1 MRIITVAMDTRRK
14 SMVPICAC
22 IGYFDGMHLGHQE
35 LIRRTVEMAHSKN
48 CESALI
54 TFDPDPWVT
63 VRDMED
69 VKHITTLRQRMN
81 LAVDMGIGN
90 IVILKFTK
98 AMSQLE
104 PEEFVARILGKLNLQ
119 GLVCGFDFHYGHMGK
134 GDCYSLSLQAEYP
147 VDIVDAVT
155 DENGKISS
163 TRISECI
170 VNARF
175 KEASLMMGRPYEIEG
190 TVIHGRH
197 KGSSMGFPTA
207 NIKYAAEYL
216 LPRSGVYACYVL
228 VDKKRYPA
236 MVNLGHNP
244 TLNYQERLSLEA
256 HLIGFTGNLY
266 GKHMTV
272 QFVKF
277 MRPEKKFRNS
287 INLILQLE
295 QDLRDI
301 RRLLERY
308 EKGIS

>member
-1 MRIITVAMDTRRK
+1 M
-14 SMVPICAC
+14 
-22 IGYFDGMHLGHQE
+22 
-35 LIRRTVEMAHSKN
+35 
-48 CESALI
+48 
-54 TFDPDPWVT
+54 
-63 VRDMED
+63 
-69 VKHITTLRQRMN
+69 
-81 LAVDMGIGN
+81 
-90 IVILKFTK
+90 
-98 AMSQLE
+98 
-104 PEEFVARILGKLNLQ
+104 
-119 GLVCGFDFHYGHMGK
+119 
-134 GDCYSLSLQAEYP
+134 
-147 VDIVDAVT
+147 
-155 DENGKISS
+155 
-163 TRISECI
+163 
-170 VNARF
+170 NARF